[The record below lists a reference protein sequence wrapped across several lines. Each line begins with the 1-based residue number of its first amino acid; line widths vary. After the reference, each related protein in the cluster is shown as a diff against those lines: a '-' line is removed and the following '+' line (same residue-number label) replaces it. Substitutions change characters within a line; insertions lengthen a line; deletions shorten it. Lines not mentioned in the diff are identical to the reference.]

1 MKEEVERSWERFLNP
16 ESLRANLMMAAIFVS
31 VFEMLK
37 DSIVSHIRNF
47 FTNGFDENGAI
58 VEETYE
64 TDVLARNKSVVFAS
78 LDWLRDEG
86 VISNVDIELFKQVR
100 NCRNEIAHEMMQV
113 LTHGFTLERA
123 EMFNQMVGL
132 LDKIERWWI
141 VNVEIPTNPDF
152 DDAEIDEEGIIP
164 GPLITIR
171 LMIDIALSGGET
183 ASTWYFEQFKAMAT
197 PAQDCRAESS

>member
-64 TDVLARNKSVVFAS
+64 SDVLARNKSVVFAS

-197 PAQDCRAESS
+197 PAQDCRAGSS